1 MQYLKNTTRLHD
13 RKFVMIEQQ
22 ISPPYVKPLGD
33 SYGPSSREDYDY
45 YPRRVEN
52 KCTCI
57 DIYVYIYMYVHRC
70 IYIYTCI

>member
-1 MQYLKNTTRLHD
+1 MSGLNGVLSH
-13 RKFVMIEQQ
+13 
-22 ISPPYVKPLGD
+22 
-33 SYGPSSREDYDY
+33 GPSSREDYDY

-57 DIYVYIYMYVHRC
+57 DIYVYIYMYVHRY